1 MILICYILSIL
12 CGAAG
17 DALDHR
23 GKKIAGHIL
32 QGSEILIWLT
42 LFILA
47 LIAQP
52 DYTTTQL
59 VLIAL
64 SYFALRFFLFDYT
77 WNLFAGKP
85 LGYIGTTSLYD
96 KLISKLAPAMVH
108 FLKVILGVVAIIYL
122 LI

>member
-1 MILICYILSIL
+1 MILICYILSIF
-12 CGAAG
+12 CKASG
-17 DALDHR
+17 DALSQT
-23 GKKIAGHIL
+23 GHKLWGHPL
-32 QGSEILIWLT
+32 QLVSSVALVA

-47 LIAQP
+47 LIAKP
-52 DYTTTQL
+52 DYTNEQI

-96 KLISKLAPAMVH
+96 KLIRHIHPAINNLAKFVFGA
-108 FLKVILGVVAIIYL
+108 LAIIFL
-122 LI
+122 LL